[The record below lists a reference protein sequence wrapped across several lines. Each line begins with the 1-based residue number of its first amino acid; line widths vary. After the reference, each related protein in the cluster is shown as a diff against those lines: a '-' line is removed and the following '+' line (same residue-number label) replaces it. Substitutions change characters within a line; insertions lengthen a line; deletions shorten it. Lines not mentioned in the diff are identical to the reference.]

1 MIMYVYMCSL
11 SLYVYIYNYI
21 YKSRQIIWVCL
32 GSSPFCSVLNV
43 SEHLTA
49 VQTFRFGGRGLG
61 CWGDVVRLRC
71 ADVNR
76 FLFGI
81 VLHFV

>member
-1 MIMYVYMCSL
+1 MCSL
-11 SLYVYIYNYI
+11 SLYVYIYNYIYI

-61 CWGDVVRLRC
+61 RWGDVVRLRC
-71 ADVNR
+71 ADVD
-76 FLFGI
+76 
-81 VLHFV
+81 